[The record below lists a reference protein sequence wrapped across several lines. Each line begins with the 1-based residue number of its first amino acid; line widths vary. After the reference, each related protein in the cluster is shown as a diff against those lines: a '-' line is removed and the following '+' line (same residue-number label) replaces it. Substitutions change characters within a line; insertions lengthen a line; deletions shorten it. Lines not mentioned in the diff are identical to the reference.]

1 MGINQFSIY
10 TDLEFQE
17 KILDT
22 QIGQNIV
29 SSNVDIN
36 DQTIKS
42 VIIDWND
49 KGAVG
54 PVRN

>member
-17 KILDT
+17 KILGT